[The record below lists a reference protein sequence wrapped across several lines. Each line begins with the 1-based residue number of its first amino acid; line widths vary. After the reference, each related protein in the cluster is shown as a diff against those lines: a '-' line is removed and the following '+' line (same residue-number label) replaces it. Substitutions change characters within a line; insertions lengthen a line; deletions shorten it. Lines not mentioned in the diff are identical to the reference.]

1 DFTVLS
7 NDPFTIDPAQL
18 HLLDIKK
25 TVINGQIVYE
35 K

>member
-1 DFTVLS
+1 FTVLS
-7 NDPFTIDPAQL
+7 ADPFTIDPVKL
-18 HLLDIKK
+18 HLLDIEK